1 MILGIT
7 INEKEETLL
16 AKTNTCAVHG
26 VDGQLVEVEVDISPG
41 VPRFNIVGLPDS
53 SVQES
58 RERVRAAI
66 RNSGS
71 EFPLR
76 RITVSLAPADIKKTG
91 PSYDLPIAIGIL
103 VCSGQI
109 PDAVSKSLFLGELAL
124 DGKLRTTHG
133 MLPMLR
139 EAKERGYDTAF
150 VPRVNAKEASLV
162 PGIEIRPVETLRQVV
177 EYLRDEVDIPM
188 VQGGGIPD
196 FDRVPAV
203 RAGYD
208 FRDVRGQEQAKRA
221 LEIAA
226 AGNHNIVLMG
236 APGCGKTLLARCL
249 PSVLPPMTAEEALE
263 VTTIYSVTGLLP
275 SGSPLITH
283 RPFRAPHYTISNAG
297 LIGGGSIPR
306 PGEVTLSH
314 RGVLF
319 LDELPEFGNATLE
332 TLRQPLEDRTVT
344 ISRARASSTFPAS
357 FMLVGA
363 MNPCPCGYHGDSQQ
377 PCTCGEPA
385 VARYQRRISGPLI
398 DRIDMFV
405 DVPRVEYEKLITPP
419 VEEGSALARERIMV
433 AVQLQHERF
442 QGSTVMSNALMGP
455 VEVWDSCKMSDD
467 AKSLLQSAMKHL
479 RMSARSCHRVL
490 KVART
495 ISDLEQMPLI
505 ENHHLAEALMYRHKT
520 SA

>member
-1 MILGIT
+1 M
-7 INEKEETLL
+7 L
-16 AKTNTCAVHG
+16 AKTNTCAVSG

-41 VPRFNIVGLPDS
+41 MPKFNIVGLPDS

-66 RNSGS
+66 RNSGA

-91 PSYDLPIAIGIL
+91 PSYDLPIAVGIL
-103 VCSGQI
+103 VCSGQL
-109 PDAVSKSLFLGELAL
+109 PDKLSNSLFLGELSL
-124 DGKLRTTHG
+124 DGKLRSTTG

-139 EAKERGYDTAF
+139 AGKRQGYEKAY
-150 VPRVNAKEASLV
+150 VPKVNAKEASLV
-162 PGIEIRPVETLRQVV
+162 QGIEIRPADTLAQLVSH
-177 EYLRDEVDIPM
+177 LRDGSAMDAVVGNGLPSDA
-188 VQGGGIPD
+188 D
-196 FDRVPAV
+196 FDNTRV
-203 RAGYD
+203 GYD

-226 AGNHNIVLMG
+226 AGHHNIVLMG

-249 PSVLPPMTAEEALE
+249 PSILPPMTAEEALE

-275 SGSPLITH
+275 SGSPLITQ

-332 TLRQPLEDRTVT
+332 TLRQPLEDRSVT
-344 ISRARASSTFPAS
+344 ISRARTSTSYPAS

-377 PCTCGEPA
+377 QCTCGESV

-398 DRIDMFV
+398 DRIDLFV
-405 DVPRVEYEKLITPP
+405 DVPRVEYAKLITPP
-419 VEEGSALARERIMV
+419 AEEGSVAARERILV
-433 AVQLQHERF
+433 AVESQRERF
-442 QGSTVMSNALMGP
+442 KDGSVLSNALMGP
-455 VEVWDSCKMSDD
+455 VEVWENCKMSKD
-467 AKSLLQSAMKHL
+467 AKQLLQSAMKHL
-479 RMSARSCHRVL
+479 RLSARSCHRVL

-495 ISDLEQMPLI
+495 IADLEAMDLI
-505 ENHHLAEALMYRHKT
+505 ENHHLAEALMYRHKAA
-520 SA
+520 S

>member
-1 MILGIT
+1 M
-7 INEKEETLL
+7 L
-16 AKTNTCAVHG
+16 AKTNTCAVSG

-41 VPRFNIVGLPDS
+41 LPRFNIVGLPDS

-66 RNSGS
+66 RNSGA
-71 EFPLR
+71 EFPMR

-103 VCSGQI
+103 VCSGQV
-109 PDAVSKSLFLGELAL
+109 PDAVASSLFLGELSL
-124 DGKLRTTHG
+124 DGKLRSTHG
-133 MLPMLR
+133 MLPMLQ
-139 EAKERGYDTAF
+139 AGKDRGYDTAF
-150 VPRVNAKEASLV
+150 VPNVNAKEASLV
-162 PGIEIRPVETLRQVV
+162 PGIEIRPAETLKQLVS
-177 EYLRDEVDIPM
+177 YLRDGIDMPI

-196 FDRVPAV
+196 TLPAAGT
-203 RAGYD
+203 RTGYD

-226 AGNHNIVLMG
+226 AGHHNIVLMG

-249 PSVLPPMTAEEALE
+249 PSIMPPMTPEEALE

-275 SGSPLITH
+275 SGSPLITN

-332 TLRQPLEDRTVT
+332 TLRQPLEDRSVT
-344 ISRARASSTFPAS
+344 ISRARTSATYPAS

-363 MNPCPCGYHGDSQQ
+363 MNPCPCGYHGDSQH

-405 DVPRVEYEKLITPP
+405 DVPRVEYDKLITPP
-419 VEEGSALARERIMV
+419 NEEGSEAARERIMV
-433 AVQLQHERF
+433 AVDLQHERF
-442 QGSTVMSNALMGP
+442 RGSTVMSNALMGP

-479 RMSARSCHRVL
+479 RLSARSCHRVL

-520 SA
+520 AS

>member
-1 MILGIT
+1 M
-7 INEKEETLL
+7 
-16 AKTNTCAVHG
+16 
-26 VDGQLVEVEVDISPG
+26 
-41 VPRFNIVGLPDS
+41 
-53 SVQES
+53 
-58 RERVRAAI
+58 
-66 RNSGS
+66 
-71 EFPLR
+71 
-76 RITVSLAPADIKKTG
+76 SLAPADIKKTG

-109 PDAVSKSLFLGELAL
+109 PDTINNSLFLGELSL
-124 DGKLRTTHG
+124 DGKLRSTHG

-139 EAKERGYDTAF
+139 AGKQRGYQTAF
-150 VPRVNAKEASLV
+150 VPKVNAKEAALV
-162 PGIEIRPVETLRQVV
+162 PDIEIRPAETLKQLVDH
-177 EYLRDEVDIPM
+177 LRDGATMPLVKGGEIPHIDIES
-188 VQGGGIPD
+188 
-196 FDRVPAV
+196 PA
-203 RAGYD
+203 RTSYD

-226 AGNHNIVLMG
+226 AGHHNIVLMG

-249 PSVLPPMTAEEALE
+249 PSIMPPVTPEEALE

-275 SGSPLITH
+275 SGSPLITQ

-332 TLRQPLEDRTVT
+332 TLRQPLEDRSVT
-344 ISRARASSTFPAS
+344 ISRARTSATYPAS

-363 MNPCPCGYHGDSQQ
+363 MNPCPCGYYGDSQQ
-377 PCTCGEPA
+377 PCTCGEPT

-405 DVPRVEYEKLITPP
+405 DVPRVEYDKLITPP
-419 VEEGSALARERIMV
+419 TEEGSVAARERIMI
-433 AVQLQHERF
+433 AVQIQHQRF
-442 QGSTVMSNALMGP
+442 QDSSGMSNALMGP

-479 RMSARSCHRVL
+479 RLSARSCHRVL

-505 ENHHLAEALMYRHKT
+505 ENHHLAEALMYRHKMAT
-520 SA
+520 

>member
-1 MILGIT
+1 M
-7 INEKEETLL
+7 L
-16 AKTNTCAVHG
+16 AKTNTCAVNG

-41 VPRFNIVGLPDS
+41 QPRFNIVGLPDS

-66 RNSGS
+66 RNSGA

-76 RITVSLAPADIKKTG
+76 RITVSLAPASVKKTG

-103 VCSGQI
+103 ICSGQV
-109 PDAVSKSLFLGELAL
+109 PDVANRSLFLGELSL
-124 DGKLRTTHG
+124 DGKLRSTNG

-139 EAKERGYDTAF
+139 AGKKRGYETVF

-162 PGIEIRPVETLRQVV
+162 PGVEIRAAENLGQLVAH
-177 EYLRDEVDIPM
+177 LRDGADIPSI
-188 VQGGGIPD
+188 QGGGIPD
-196 FDRVPAV
+196 IEGAEV
-203 RAGYD
+203 RTGYD

-226 AGNHNIVLMG
+226 AGHHNIVLMG

-249 PSVLPPMTAEEALE
+249 PSIMPPMSPEEALE
-263 VTTIYSVTGLLP
+263 VSTIYSVTGLLP
-275 SGSPLITH
+275 AVSPLITQ
-283 RPFRAPHYTISNAG
+283 RPFCAPHYTISNAG
-297 LIGGGSIPR
+297 LIGGGTVPR

-319 LDELPEFGNATLE
+319 LDELPEFGSSSLE
-332 TLRQPLEDRTVT
+332 TLRQPLEDRSVT
-344 ISRARASSTFPAS
+344 ISRVQSTATYPAS

-363 MNPCPCGYHGDSQQ
+363 MNPCPCGYYGDSQHQ
-377 PCTCGEPA
+377 CTCGEHV
-385 VARYQRRISGPLI
+385 VARYQRRISRPLI

-405 DVPRVEYEKLITPP
+405 DVPRVEYEKLLTPP
-419 VEEGSALARERIMV
+419 ADSGSTSARDRIMV
-433 AVQLQHERF
+433 AVKAQQERF
-442 QGSTVMSNALMGP
+442 SEHQVMSNALMGP
-455 VEVWDSCKMSDD
+455 VEVWDSCKMTES

-479 RMSARSCHRVL
+479 RLSARSCHRVL

-495 ISDLEQMPLI
+495 IADLEEEKLI
-505 ENHHLAEALMYRHKT
+505 ENHHLAEALQYRHKT
-520 SA
+520 G